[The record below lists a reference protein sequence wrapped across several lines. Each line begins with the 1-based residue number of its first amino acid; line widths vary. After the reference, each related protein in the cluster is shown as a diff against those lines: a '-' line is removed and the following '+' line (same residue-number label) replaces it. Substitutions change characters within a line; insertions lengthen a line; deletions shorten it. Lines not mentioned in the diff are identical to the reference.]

1 MPPASAP
8 PATARGGAQ
17 TSRGDKSARAPSTGA
32 KDRPAGKAE
41 GAEKPKGDAKSDA
54 KGDAAPKPAAKGD
67 ATPKPK
73 DAGGNKSARTPDGK
87 KPQGNP
93 LGGAD
98 ATKAV
103 PTSADPKAAK
113 AGGAAA
119 ASAAAA
125 ETSKGK
131 PATKGGRPA
140 EFRAQTGGPVAIL
153 EYLDEN
159 EHHGEKDEEAE
170 RAPKKDPKKEPA
182 DSMAWTAIK
191 WLEQVQNLESCIAQA
206 LCVDE
211 DEQVLEGEQALEYV
225 RSIDSQETLFERLE
239 NGGVVA
245 KLVEAIWPALQVLK
259 DGPATAAELAA
270 KWKAER
276 AGGLLFG
283 GLPQFFQGLEPRIG
297 SPDPKVFKEMMA
309 DHCSRP
315 DSQTE
320 FTTGNYSVV
329 TTSEVEWKFVV
340 EPGTKDDPAPI
351 QWPIESRLS
360 NNESMRG
367 HMRKLMPRAMLEKR
381 MQQQNER
388 IRAVG
393 GDELQDFEVIGG
405 RLYTGPLFV
414 KYNGVLRGLD
424 SPVTFLKNDMVSLVT
439 PKEMY
444 EKYIGTAQKW
454 EEANGALTYDKV
466 RKELNMY
473 TTTIHVINSCIVK
486 MGKLTVAKPVF
497 RGMAGRLFPDTFW
510 YPNEQGVKGGVELAF
525 MSTTP
530 DVNVAY
536 QYSQDKFGIVVE
548 IQQGMIDRGAEIS
561 WLSQY
566 PHEAEVLFAPLAGLE
581 AREMRIEMHPISQA
595 HIIVVTMRVSINLT
609 NPTIEQVVA
618 KRKKIIENMS
628 SGLIMEVR
636 SALNKKGSNE
646 TESYIRMLSGL
657 FSERPL
663 AHEDVWYNED
673 PQFQEAVNETLR
685 LKREVINIATFE
697 TKKLEGDA
705 VAQLLG
711 ETSATKGKVTVLP
724 EILFKEFHQ
733 LRVLNLDGF
742 AGITTLPKTIG
753 VLKHLN
759 TLHLRECAEMLQ
771 VPPQVGKLLQLQ
783 TLNMTYCKELSQ
795 LPSQIGDLAALQS
808 LDLAFCRGLLT
819 LPTEIGKLAQLQNLK
834 LQQCSA
840 LTEIPSSL
848 GQCKELRKLSLYG
861 CSALTSLPESIGNLP
876 ELQELNLRVCSALTH
891 LPPTLGHGLGNL
903 QTLDLTLCKGLTQ
916 LPDSI
921 GKMHNLQTL
930 FLGNCIYLKELPP
943 KIVHLKSLV
952 TLNLYNCGSI
962 VKLPDN
968 FNMLESL
975 QVLSLQGCE
984 KLTSLPDAL
993 ALCPSLTTLT
1003 LWGCTVLTK
1012 MPDLTPLPKL
1022 QIDGVPEHLAEW
1034 EESQKRKRLEDARD
1048 GKNKQQNAPA
1058 PKAGAW
1064 DSIKKDVVKGS
1075 VAGAALAALT
1085 AGAAGGGDK

>member
-1 MPPASAP
+1 MAPKAARPASP
-8 PATARGGAQ
+8 RPGA
-17 TSRGDKSARAPSTGA
+17 DKTPA
-32 KDRPAGKAE
+32 KDG
-41 GAEKPKGDAKSDA
+41 
-54 KGDAAPKPAAKGD
+54 
-67 ATPKPK
+67 
-73 DAGGNKSARTPDGK
+73 GGNKGSKTKRAESASKERPKADGK
-87 KPQGNP
+87 KTKRASSALKARSTKDDKSEDDEAATGSAE
-93 LGGAD
+93 GDAD
-98 ATKAV
+98 ANLGEPSIGKAKRPNPATLQTV
-103 PTSADPKAAK
+103 T
-113 AGGAAA
+113 GGQVGIIGFIDDDEEPEPAPRKPASSVAA
-119 ASAAAA
+119 ASDD
-125 ETSKGK
+125 
-131 PATKGGRPA
+131 
-140 EFRAQTGGPVAIL
+140 GPPVIPWDCA
-153 EYLDEN
+153 
-159 EHHGEKDEEAE
+159 
-170 RAPKKDPKKEPA
+170 
-182 DSMAWTAIK
+182 K
-191 WLEQVQNLESCIAQA
+191 WLREIKSLHNVLAEAMCYSR
-206 LCVDE
+206 LHGGVT
-211 DEQVLEGEQALEYV
+211 LEGNAALTHV
-225 RSIDSQETLFERLE
+225 RELGSRDELLERLRSGTAFE
-239 NGGVVA
+239 
-245 KLVEAIWPALQVLK
+245 KLADVIWPKLELLK
-259 DGPATAAELAA
+259 AGPATAAELAA

-340 EPGTKDDPAPI
+340 APETPYK
-351 QWPIESRLS
+351 WPIEERLAGRA
-360 NNESMRG
+360 ESAN
-367 HMRKLMPRAMLEKR
+367 HMRKLLPRDMLEKR

-685 LKREVINIATFE
+685 LKREVGNVPTFE
-697 TKKLEGDA
+697 TKKLEGDT

-711 ETSATKGKVTVLP
+711 ETLTSKGKVEFIP
-724 EILFKEFHQ
+724 ETMFREFNK

-742 AGITTLPKTIG
+742 AGVTSLPETLG
-753 VLKHLN
+753 GLSVMH
-759 TLHLRECAEMLQ
+759 TLHLRECEALEHL
-771 VPPQVGKLLQLQ
+771 PRSIGNLKALQ
-783 TLNMTYCKELSQ
+783 TLNMTSCKE
-795 LPSQIGDLAALQS
+795 
-808 LDLAFCRGLLT
+808 
-819 LPTEIGKLAQLQNLK
+819 
-834 LQQCSA
+834 
-840 LTEIPSSL
+840 
-848 GQCKELRKLSLYG
+848 
-861 CSALTSLPESIGNLP
+861 
-876 ELQELNLRVCSALTH
+876 
-891 LPPTLGHGLGNL
+891 
-903 QTLDLTLCKGLTQ
+903 
-916 LPDSI
+916 
-921 GKMHNLQTL
+921 
-930 FLGNCIYLKELPP
+930 LKELPSD
-943 KIVHLKSLV
+943 I
-952 TLNLYNCGSI
+952 G
-962 VKLPDN
+962 KL
-968 FNMLESL
+968 
-975 QVLSLQGCE
+975 
-984 KLTSLPDAL
+984 
-993 ALCPSLTTLT
+993 
-1003 LWGCTVLTK
+1003 
-1012 MPDLTPLPKL
+1012 
-1022 QIDGVPEHLAEW
+1022 
-1034 EESQKRKRLEDARD
+1034 
-1048 GKNKQQNAPA
+1048 
-1058 PKAGAW
+1058 GA
-1064 DSIKKDVVKGS
+1064 S
-1075 VAGAALAALT
+1075 V
-1085 AGAAGGGDK
+1085 

>member
-1 MPPASAP
+1 
-8 PATARGGAQ
+8 
-17 TSRGDKSARAPSTGA
+17 
-32 KDRPAGKAE
+32 
-41 GAEKPKGDAKSDA
+41 
-54 KGDAAPKPAAKGD
+54 
-67 ATPKPK
+67 
-73 DAGGNKSARTPDGK
+73 
-87 KPQGNP
+87 
-93 LGGAD
+93 
-98 ATKAV
+98 
-103 PTSADPKAAK
+103 
-113 AGGAAA
+113 
-119 ASAAAA
+119 
-125 ETSKGK
+125 
-131 PATKGGRPA
+131 
-140 EFRAQTGGPVAIL
+140 
-153 EYLDEN
+153 
-159 EHHGEKDEEAE
+159 
-170 RAPKKDPKKEPA
+170 
-182 DSMAWTAIK
+182 
-191 WLEQVQNLESCIAQA
+191 
-206 LCVDE
+206 
-211 DEQVLEGEQALEYV
+211 
-225 RSIDSQETLFERLE
+225 
-239 NGGVVA
+239 
-245 KLVEAIWPALQVLK
+245 
-259 DGPATAAELAA
+259 
-270 KWKAER
+270 
-276 AGGLLFG
+276 
-283 GLPQFFQGLEPRIG
+283 
-297 SPDPKVFKEMMA
+297 
-309 DHCSRP
+309 
-315 DSQTE
+315 
-320 FTTGNYSVV
+320 
-329 TTSEVEWKFVV
+329 
-340 EPGTKDDPAPI
+340 
-351 QWPIESRLS
+351 
-360 NNESMRG
+360 
-367 HMRKLMPRAMLEKR
+367 MRKLMPRALLEKR

-697 TKKLEGDA
+697 TKKLEGDT

-711 ETSATKGKVTVLP
+711 ETLTSKGKVDFIP
-724 EILFKEFHQ
+724 ETMFREFNK

-742 AGITTLPKTIG
+742 AGVTSLPETLG
-753 VLKHLN
+753 GLSVMH
-759 TLHLRECAEMLQ
+759 TLHLRECEALEHL
-771 VPPQVGKLLQLQ
+771 PKSIGHLKALQ
-783 TLNMTYCKELSQ
+783 TLNMTSCKELRE
-795 LPSQIGDLAALQS
+795 LPSDIGKLGALTS
-808 LDLAFCRGLLT
+808 LDLGFCRALPT
-819 LPTEIGKLAQLQNLK
+819 LPTEIGKLANLQHLK
-834 LQQCSA
+834 LQQCSGLA
-840 LTEIPSSL
+840 EVPCSIGKLRSLKTLT
-848 GQCKELRKLSLYG
+848 LYG
-861 CSALTSLPESIGNLP
+861 CSALADLPKEIGELP
-876 ELQELNLRVCSALTH
+876 ELQELNLRSCSSLLK
-891 LPPTLGHGLGNL
+891 LPPTFGSGLPSL
-903 QTLDLTLCKGLTQ
+903 TTLDLTLCKNLTQ

-921 GKMHNLQTL
+921 GKMLNLQTL
-930 FLGNCIYLKELPP
+930 FLGNCYGISQLPP
-943 KIVHLKSLV
+943 TITDLRSLV
-952 TLNLYNCGSI
+952 TLNLYNCGGLKS
-962 VKLPDN
+962 LPDTFDN
-968 FNMLESL
+968 LESL

-984 KLTSLPDAL
+984 KLVELPESMSR
-993 ALCPSLTTLT
+993 CLTLNTLT
-1003 LWGCTVLTK
+1003 LWDCK
-1012 MPDLTPLPKL
+1012 MLVRAPDLSGIPKL
-1022 QIDGVPEHLAEW
+1022 QIDGTPEKLLAW
-1034 EESQKRKRLEDARD
+1034 EADVKKRRLEDAKS
-1048 GKNKQQNAPA
+1048 GKP
-1058 PKAGAW
+1058 
-1064 DSIKKDVVKGS
+1064 
-1075 VAGAALAALT
+1075 VAGQPAKQSGWS
-1085 AGAAGGGDK
+1085 AGKKST